1 MWRKEKVRGR
11 RVFAWPP
18 RPRSGERKRP
28 PRAFHLKCLGFW
40 ELKLIQPE
48 ADFYVQLHGHGL
60 AIFLGGLKLP
70 SEDGFHGLLV
80 ESQAQRAGYAHVV
93 AAETGTNHAPPH
105 PVSMFLRIQGSLR

>member
-48 ADFYVQLHGHGL
+48 ANFYVQLHGHGL
-60 AIFLGGLKLP
+60 PIFLGGLKFP
-70 SEDGFHGLLV
+70 GADGFHGLLV
-80 ESQAQRAGYAHVV
+80 QSQAQRAGFTHVRSEERRV
-93 AAETGTNHAPPH
+93 GHT
-105 PVSMFLRIQGSLR
+105 SI